1 VRVSLLTLLLFLSR
15 CRRGQFSSAAKP
27 PYSVAQIFPMLA
39 RIYLAN
45 SGQRSSF
52 GKRKIMMRAAL
63 ILVGLSTLAIMELET
78 APRTTKAA
86 SEPLAQSTTVGM
98 SDSRGTLTKTDRLE
112 IPFLQYDA
120 LAQPSS
126 FGPIAQ
132 PDMTPIVPQQ
142 VPNITNRHKPGANE
156 KKVVVVKPKPRPKH
170 QESKKAA
177 KTDRPKATTEIK
189 IKPCRPNAFDGLL
202 KALNLSPGCET

>member
-1 VRVSLLTLLLFLSR
+1 
-15 CRRGQFSSAAKP
+15 
-27 PYSVAQIFPMLA
+27 
-39 RIYLAN
+39 
-45 SGQRSSF
+45 
-52 GKRKIMMRAAL
+52 MRTAL
-63 ILVGLSTLAIMELET
+63 ILVGLSTLAIIELET
-78 APRTTKAA
+78 PPRTTKDAG
-86 SEPLAQSTTVGM
+86 EPLAQPTTVGM
-98 SDSRGTLTKTDRLE
+98 NDSRGTLTNTDRIE
-112 IPFLQYDA
+112 IPFLQHDA

-142 VPNITNRHKPGANE
+142 VPNITNRHKPGANA

>member
-1 VRVSLLTLLLFLSR
+1 
-15 CRRGQFSSAAKP
+15 
-27 PYSVAQIFPMLA
+27 
-39 RIYLAN
+39 
-45 SGQRSSF
+45 
-52 GKRKIMMRAAL
+52 MMRAAL

-78 APRTTKAA
+78 PPRTTKAA
-86 SEPLAQSTTVGM
+86 SEPLARSTTVGM

-112 IPFLQYDA
+112 IPVLQYDA
-120 LAQPSS
+120 LAQQSS
-126 FGPIAQ
+126 FEPIAQ
-132 PDMTPIVPQQ
+132 PDVTPIIPKQ
-142 VPNITNRHKPGANE
+142 VTNITSQHKPGANE